1 MTPPKT
7 HDSPDARPTRP
18 ERVELFLSELA
29 HLRNGSPHT
38 LRAYAS
44 DLDDYS
50 AFLASRGR
58 GPEDATQI
66 DARAYLA
73 RLREAALARASVARR
88 LAAVRSLYR
97 FLTLRGYAKLN
108 PFTGLRSP
116 KGERRLPRFLDEEE
130 IKHLVESPATDTLA
144 GLRDR
149 AVLETLYSTGM
160 RVSELVAM
168 NVGTI
173 DLLGEAVRTRGKG
186 NKERLVPV
194 GSLAVAAVKEYLD
207 RRRADRTRAMDDLSP
222 LFANRFGGR
231 LTTRSV
237 NRVLKKHVGRCA
249 LAGRIT
255 PHTLRHSFATHLLNR
270 GADLRAVQELLGH
283 ENLSTTQIYTHVTTQ
298 RMKEVYR
305 RAHPHA

>member
-1 MTPPKT
+1 VTPAKSTDAPEPK
-7 HDSPDARPTRP
+7 PTRP
-18 ERVELFLSELA
+18 ARVELFLSEMA
-29 HLRNGSPHT
+29 QFRNCSPHT
-38 LRAYAS
+38 LRAYTA
-44 DLDDYS
+44 DLGDYC
-50 AFLASRGR
+50 AFLSSRGR
-58 GPEDATQI
+58 GPEEATPI
-66 DARAYLA
+66 DARGYLA
-73 RLREAALARASVARR
+73 RLREANLSRSSVARR
-88 LAAVRSLYR
+88 LAAVRSFYT
-97 FLTLRGYAKLN
+97 FLIRRGHAGSS
-108 PFTGLRSP
+108 PFTGLRTP
-116 KGERRLPRFLDEEE
+116 KGEKRLPRFLDEDEVR
-130 IKHLVESPATDTLA
+130 HLVEAPSTKTLD

-149 AVLETLYSTGM
+149 AILETLYSTGM

-168 NVGTI
+168 NAGTI

-194 GSLAVAAVKEYLD
+194 GSPAVAAVKEYLD
-207 RRRADRTRAMDDLSP
+207 RRRADRRRTLDDRSP

-237 NRVLKKHVGRCA
+237 NRVLKKHILRVG

-255 PHTLRHSFATHLLNR
+255 PHTLRHTFATHLLNH

-283 ENLSTTQIYTHVTTQ
+283 EHLSTTQIYTHVTTQ